1 VGIAAE
7 VMRRLVDDSH
17 YEAAR
22 TQDPFSWRAIPY
34 VHGPLLDAIAVLRK
48 ELHVCINYGIE
59 NPRFADGQV
68 WHHGAFHLTSL
79 ALRLDHLRL
88 ALVQWFTLSL
98 ARTVKLNDP
107 SYTGLTRFLA
117 DGPNGSSG
125 VMVLE
130 YTSASA
136 LESLRQCADP
146 VTRHTTTISM
156 GTEDHA
162 PYATQSVF
170 ATQDAIDAARMVVA
184 CELITAVRAARKV
197 DLGPSATKLVERCST
212 LPVDTSDRSLTSD
225 IQIALSL
232 LSSLATVFDLG

>member
-1 VGIAAE
+1 
-7 VMRRLVDDSH
+7 
-17 YEAAR
+17 
-22 TQDPFSWRAIPY
+22 
-34 VHGPLLDAIAVLRK
+34 
-48 ELHVCINYGIE
+48 
-59 NPRFADGQV
+59 
-68 WHHGAFHLTSL
+68 
-79 ALRLDHLRL
+79 LRLDHLRL